1 MISLQRN
8 LKKVFNKKVLL
19 IKSLINGLDFDLN
32 KLTEILNTEEYLHV
46 IKCNQEDFN
55 SNKAL
60 DYVFQIRW
68 IHRCIYLRSL
78 YDFIKQETKTM
89 FRDGAFD
96 LFVSFKG
103 ARGQTHKDS
112 EHVLIVG
119 LYNTTEYYFPALKK
133 TYYLEKG
140 DVLYIPRGLVHT
152 ANSNEARAVA
162 SISLY
167 PHA

>member
-8 LKKVFNKKVLL
+8 LKRVFNKKVLF

-32 KLTEILNTEEYLHV
+32 KLSEILNTEEYLHV

-55 SNKAL
+55 SNKSL

-68 IHRCIYLRSL
+68 MHRCIYLKSL
-78 YDFIKQETKTM
+78 HDYIKQETKTM
-89 FRDGAFD
+89 FKDGAFD
-96 LFVSFKG
+96 LFFSFKG
-103 ARGQTHKDS
+103 ARGQTHKDK
-112 EHVLIVG
+112 EHVLIFG
-119 LYNTTEYYFPALKK
+119 LYNTTEYYFPSLKK
-133 TYYLEKG
+133 SYYLKKG
-140 DVLYIPRGLVHT
+140 DALYIPCGLTHT
-152 ANSNEARAVA
+152 ANSNEARVVA